1 MSEKNKQPATERLDY
16 DPRPVSDHRVR
27 EQVSREDVER
37 WREEANTSHRG
48 WIDVMNNPYGK
59 D

>member
-1 MSEKNKQPATERLDY
+1 MRRPARDSRDD

-27 EQVSREDVER
+27 EKHSEEEIRR
-37 WREEANTSHRG
+37 WRQEAENHHRG
-48 WIDVMNNPYGK
+48 WYDVMNNPYGK